1 MMRNIKLV
9 LQYNGKNYSGFQVQ
23 TERPTIQGEVERAL
37 SVLLREKVS
46 IVGSG
51 RTDAGVH
58 ALHQVVNFKTNS
70 DISLYRFRWS
80 ANALLPSDIVISE
93 TREVGKKFNA
103 RHDAVSKEYH
113 YFILNRKY
121 PSILIP
127 DFCYFLS
134 EALDLTAMQEA
145 ANEFLGTRS
154 FFSFCS
160 NSGWKEEDYIKTV
173 KKMVCLKYDDGLI
186 KIEVKANSFLY
197 HMVRLMVGT
206 LIRVGLGKLEPQKI
220 PEFFES
226 KKKVGYLA
234 PPQGL
239 ILADVQYPD

>member
-23 TERPTIQGEVERAL
+23 PERPTIQGEVERAL
-37 SVLLREKVS
+37 SAPLREKVS

-70 DISLYRFRWS
+70 DISLYRLRWS

-93 TREVGKKFNA
+93 TREVGKKFDA
-103 RHDAVSKEYH
+103 RYDAVSKEYH

-134 EALDLTAMQEA
+134 ESLDLTAMQEV